1 MIEEFFFLLF
11 FTLFLLIW
19 SILLKYSGVKI
30 LTISIPSFLIISI
43 FIFQYLGFPILFF
56 FLDDYRAY
64 YVQDRAIIWK
74 MFLWTSFSITL
85 IIIGF
90 IAARR
95 SFGPLHL
102 ANQHNAF
109 SNSITPIRPLQRVML
124 LILFIISVLVL
135 FVYLSKVGFHNVALL
150 SAFGITDSKI
160 SIEAQRSYMG
170 NAFEG
175 NYHWYQLFMRDF
187 LSIVSV
193 AFFGQ
198 WLLRKKFF
206 SFILFIISF
215 LICTFSMLM
224 AIEKGPIA
232 FYLISLLLIY
242 VILKTHGRLQFKQLV
257 KFVFFGI
264 FLTSP
269 IYIYFMS
276 GLSLLEGAKNTISR
290 VFSGQMHALYHYL
303 EIFPEQ
309 INFLWGRS
317 FPNPKNLL
325 PFEPFDLT
333 KELSRIVFPEDK
345 LAGVVGS
352 MPTFYWGEMYANF
365 SYLGIIIPPFFIGY
379 FLYWLNS
386 IIFKLQMTPLVLSLF
401 IWIILHYGR
410 LSVTSLSS
418 FLIDITM
425 VIMIFVLML
434 FIGIPNKF
442 KIRYFKFRNN

>member
-1 MIEEFFFLLF
+1 MEEFFFLLF
-11 FTLFLLIW
+11 FTLLPLVW
-19 SILLKYSGVKI
+19 SILLKCSGVKI

-43 FIFQYLGFPILFF
+43 FTFQYLGFPILFF

-90 IAARR
+90 MAARR

-102 ANQHNAF
+102 ANQYNAF

-135 FVYLSKVGFHNVALL
+135 FFYHSKVGFHNIALL
-150 SAFGITDSKI
+150 SAFGITDSQI
-160 SIEAQRSYMG
+160 SIEVQRSSMG

-175 NYHWYQLFMRDF
+175 KYHWYKLFMRDF
-187 LSIVSV
+187 LSIASV

-198 WLLRKKFF
+198 WLLRKNFF

-224 AIEKGPIA
+224 AIEKGPII

-242 VILKTHGRLQFKQLV
+242 VIFRNHGRFQFKQLV
-257 KFVFFGI
+257 IFGFFGI
-264 FLTSP
+264 FLASLLFR
-269 IYIYFMS
+269 YFMNAP
-276 GLSLLEGAKNTISR
+276 SLLAGVKYTISR
-290 VFSGQMHALYHYL
+290 IFSGPIHALYHYL

-325 PFEPFDLT
+325 PFEPFHLT
-333 KELSRIVFPEDK
+333 QELNHIVFPQDK
-345 LAGVVGS
+345 LMEVVGS

-386 IIFKLQMTPLVLSLF
+386 IIFKLPMTPLVLSFF
-401 IWIILHYGR
+401 IWIILHYQN
-410 LSVTSLSS
+410 LAVTSLSS
-418 FLIDITM
+418 FLIDAIM
-425 VIMIFVLML
+425 VIMILML
-434 FIGIPNKF
+434 ILFIAIPNKF

>member
-1 MIEEFFFLLF
+1 MEEFFFLSF
-11 FTLFLLIW
+11 FIIFLLIW
-19 SILLKYSGVKI
+19 LILLKYSGVKI

-43 FIFQYLGFPILFF
+43 FIFQYFGFLILFF

-102 ANQHNAF
+102 ANQYNAF

-135 FVYLSKVGFHNVALL
+135 FVYLSKVGFNNIALL
-150 SAFGITDSKI
+150 SVFGITDSQI
-160 SIEAQRSYMG
+160 SIEAQRSLMG

-175 NYHWYQLFMRDF
+175 KYHWYQLFMRDF
-187 LSIVSV
+187 LIIVSV

-198 WLLRKKFF
+198 WLLRKIFF

-215 LICTFSMLM
+215 LICIFSMLM
-224 AIEKGPIA
+224 AIEKGPMV

-242 VILKTHGRLQFKQLV
+242 TILKTQGRFQFKQLV
-257 KFVFFGI
+257 KFGFFGI
-264 FLTSP
+264 FLTSLM
-269 IYIYFMS
+269 YIYFMNAP
-276 GLSLLEGAKNTISR
+276 SLLEGIKYAISR
-290 VFSGQMHALYHYL
+290 VFSGQMQALYHYL

-325 PFEPFDLT
+325 PFEQFYLT
-333 KELSRIVFPEDK
+333 QELSLMVFPQNK
-345 LAGVVGS
+345 LTEVVGS

-379 FLYWLNS
+379 FLYWLNT
-386 IIFKLQMTPLVLSLF
+386 IIFRLPMNPLVLSFF
-401 IWIILHYGR
+401 IWIILHYSN
-410 LSVTSLSS
+410 LSGTSLSS
-418 FLIDITM
+418 FLIDITI
-425 VIMIFVLML
+425 VIMIFVLIL
-434 FIGIPNKF
+434 FVAMPNKF
-442 KIRYFKFRNN
+442 KITYFKFRNN

>member
-11 FTLFLLIW
+11 FTLFLLVW

-43 FIFQYLGFPILFF
+43 FTFQYLGFPILFF

-64 YVQDRAIIWK
+64 YVHDRAIIWE

-102 ANQHNAF
+102 ANQYNAF

-135 FVYLSKVGFHNVALL
+135 FVYLSKVGFHNIALF
-150 SAFGITDSKI
+150 SAFGIADSKI
-160 SIEAQRSYMG
+160 SIETQRSYMG

-175 NYHWYQLFMRDF
+175 KYHWYQLFMRDF

-198 WLLRKKFF
+198 WLLRKNFF

-224 AIEKGPIA
+224 AIEKAPMV

-242 VILKTHGRLQFKQLV
+242 TILKTHGRFRFKQLV
-257 KFVFFGI
+257 KFSFFLI
-264 FLTSP
+264 FLISLM
-269 IYIYFMS
+269 YKYFINNP
-276 GLSLLEGAKNTISR
+276 SLLEGAIHSISR
-290 VFSGQMHALYHYL
+290 TFTGQMHALYHYL

-325 PFEPFDLT
+325 PFEPFHLT
-333 KELSRIVFPEDK
+333 QELNHMVFPQDK
-345 LAGVVGS
+345 LRGVTGS

-379 FLYWLNS
+379 FLYWLNI
-386 IIFKLQMTPLVLSLF
+386 IIFRLPMTPLVLSFF
-401 IWIILHYGR
+401 IWTILHYKN
-410 LSVTSLSS
+410 LAITSLSE
-418 FLIDITM
+418 FLIDTSM
-425 VIMIFVLML
+425 VIIILVLILFVA
-434 FIGIPNKF
+434 IPNKF
-442 KIRYFKFRNN
+442 KFRYFKFRNN

>member
-11 FTLFLLIW
+11 FTLFLLVW

-43 FIFQYLGFPILFF
+43 FTFQYFGFPILFF
-56 FLDDYRAY
+56 FLDDYVAY

-74 MFLWTSFSITL
+74 MFFWTSFSITL

-90 IAARR
+90 ITARR
-95 SFGPLHL
+95 SLGPLHL
-102 ANQHNAF
+102 ANQYNAF

-135 FVYLSKVGFHNVALL
+135 FVYLSKVGFHNIALL
-150 SAFGITDSKI
+150 SALDITDSQI
-160 SIEAQRSYMG
+160 SIQAQRSSMG

-175 NYHWYQLFMRDF
+175 KYHWYQLFMRFF
-187 LSIVSV
+187 LSIASV

-198 WLLRKKFF
+198 WLLQKNFF

-224 AIEKGPIA
+224 AIEKAPMV

-242 VILKTHGRLQFKQLV
+242 TIIKTHGRFRFKQLV
-257 KFVFFGI
+257 KFGFFGI
-264 FLTSP
+264 FLTSLM
-269 IYIYFMS
+269 YIYFMNAP
-276 GLSLLEGAKNTISR
+276 SLLEGAKYTISR
-290 VFSGQMHALYHYL
+290 VFSGQMQALYHYL

-317 FPNPKNLL
+317 LPNPKNLL
-325 PFEPFDLT
+325 PFEPFHLT
-333 KELSRIVFPEDK
+333 KELSLMVFPQNK
-345 LAGVVGS
+345 LAEVVGS

-386 IIFKLQMTPLVLSLF
+386 IIFKLPMTPLVLSFF
-401 IWIILHYGR
+401 IWIILHYQNLAG
-410 LSVTSLSS
+410 TSLSS
-418 FLIDITM
+418 FLIDAIM
-425 VIMIFVLML
+425 VIMILVLIL